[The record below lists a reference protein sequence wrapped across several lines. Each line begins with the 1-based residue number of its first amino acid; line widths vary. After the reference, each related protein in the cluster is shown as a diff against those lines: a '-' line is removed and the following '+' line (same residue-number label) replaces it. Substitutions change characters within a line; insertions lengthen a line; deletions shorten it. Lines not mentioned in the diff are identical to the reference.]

1 MSVRSTGGADISS
14 QIIIWL
20 FCMRI
25 YCDILSFKYVLPS
38 DSGEYRINCIS
49 LLILII
55 LQYSGFYIVKLCQVL
70 VLGSE
75 TVAGLA
81 HLGHG
86 AISSSCN
93 AATLAAPPQ

>member
-1 MSVRSTGGADISS
+1 
-14 QIIIWL
+14 
-20 FCMRI
+20 MRI
-25 YCDILSFKYVLPS
+25 SVIYRPS
-38 DSGEYRINCIS
+38 LCITQIPGEYRINCIS